1 MADFRKLIER
11 GGEKRTVPGNAIAS
25 RGKGNLRPRL
35 MVFAAMLVLS
45 AIAVW
50 LGAGVVDRLAKVEQE
65 LEKLSLRS
73 GVDSKPFDDEALR
86 TEISELGRRVD
97 DLGVL
102 IEGPFSHLRQSNEE
116 TLEALSQRLERL
128 ERDVAAKRVR
138 TSTDAK
144 PPPVA
149 AAGHSQVGVTSGDG
163 GWVINLIALSSRSD
177 AQKQMMRLRK
187 AGVRVEMQHAE
198 HDGKSWYRLRVPGF
212 SSYEGAKAYIKTVEK
227 KANVENAWVA
237 KE

>member
-25 RGKGNLRPRL
+25 RGESNRRQGL

-50 LGAGVVDRLAKVEQE
+50 LGAAVVDRLAKVEQE
-65 LEKLSLRS
+65 IERLSLRS
-73 GVDSKPFDDEALR
+73 GVDSKSLGDEALR
-86 TEISELGRRVD
+86 TEMRELGSRVD
-97 DLGVL
+97 DLGML

-116 TLEALSQRLERL
+116 SLKALSQRLERL
-128 ERDVAAKRVR
+128 ERDVAARR
-138 TSTDAK
+138 AQTPTDAE
-144 PPPVA
+144 PPIA
-149 AAGHSQVGVTSGDG
+149 TDGNSQVEVTSGEG
-163 GWVINLIALSSRSD
+163 GWVINLIALSSKSD

-227 KANVENAWVA
+227 QANVDNAWVA